1 MGNISIDIRL
11 FENSPKKKT
20 MITIN
25 HIKFVFNMNIIFLNN
40 YMMLCF
46 VKGQIPI
53 VCSFKYLSYVHFIAA
68 DSENKVRKYDSMTV
82 K

>member
-1 MGNISIDIRL
+1 
-11 FENSPKKKT
+11 
-20 MITIN
+20 
-25 HIKFVFNMNIIFLNN
+25 MNIIYLNN

-46 VKGQIPI
+46 VKGQILI
-53 VCSFKYLSYVHFIAA
+53 VCSFKYPSYVHFIAA